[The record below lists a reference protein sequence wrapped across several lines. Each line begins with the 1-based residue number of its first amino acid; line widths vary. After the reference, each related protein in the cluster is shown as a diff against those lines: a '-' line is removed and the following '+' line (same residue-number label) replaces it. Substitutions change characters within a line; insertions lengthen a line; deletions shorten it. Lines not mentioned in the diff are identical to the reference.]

1 MAGEVG
7 IMKQPLVV
15 VVLSCVAC
23 VAPTTTLTK
32 TTATGGAFGIVG
44 GSPES
49 LRVSTRQALDG
60 MKQRCSGPFEITAIH
75 NVPQPDQTST
85 YYLDTKG
92 AAASGPYKTELEFE
106 CRQPQSA
113 ALNQTVQAFSKSS
126 DVMKQCNADYECEG
140 GRFICFEGHCRK
152 TY

>member
-32 TTATGGAFGIVG
+32 TTATGGAFRIVG

-60 MKQRCSGPFEITAIH
+60 MEHRCSGPFEITAIQ
-75 NVPQPDQTST
+75 NVPQPDQTF

-106 CRQPQSA
+106 CRQPQSV
-113 ALNQTVQAFSKSS
+113 ALNQTVQAFSESS
-126 DVMKQCNADYECEG
+126 DVMKQCSSDYECEG
-140 GRFICFEGHCRK
+140 GRFICLEGYCRK

>member
-1 MAGEVG
+1 
-7 IMKQPLVV
+7 MKQPFVV

-23 VAPTTTLTK
+23 VAPATTLTK
-32 TTATGGAFGIVG
+32 TTATGGAFVLGG

-49 LRVSTRQALDG
+49 LRISTRQALDG

-85 YYLDTKG
+85 YYLDAKG
-92 AAASGPYKTELEFE
+92 AAVSGPFKTELEFE

>member
-32 TTATGGAFGIVG
+32 TTATGGSFGLVG

-49 LRVSTRQALDG
+49 LRISTRQALDG
-60 MKQRCSGPFEITAIH
+60 MKQRCSGPFEITAIQ
-75 NVPQPDQTST
+75 NTAQPAGSTT

-92 AAASGPYKTELEFE
+92 AAANGAYKTELE
-106 CRQPQSA
+106 
-113 ALNQTVQAFSKSS
+113 
-126 DVMKQCNADYECEG
+126 
-140 GRFICFEGHCRK
+140 
-152 TY
+152 